1 VRYRVTRLLRSSPVH
16 PRCALEFLLGTVL
29 SLAATASALACAAPG
44 KVNGPTKKPAPQTA
58 PATRLQPS
66 LQSVQEIN
74 LERQC
79 FRCPNRYRLTFR
91 RDGIATRTIF
101 SAPAEQQESRG
112 MVTRKEFDA
121 LVMLLQREGF
131 FDLAEVYRDP
141 QIEDGAWPH
150 QSSAQQQ
157 SGRSANARG
166 GRRRPRR
173 PGQENRLDSSKSVR
187 CKRRS
192 FAWG

>member
-1 VRYRVTRLLRSSPVH
+1 VH

-141 QIEDGAWPH
+141 QIEDGAWATT
-150 QSSAQQQ
+150 SVVT
-157 SGRSANARG
+157 G
-166 GRRRPRR
+166 GLTKAVLNSNQAGP
-173 PGQENRLDSSKSVR
+173 PTLVAVEDALDALGKKIVWTPASP
-187 CKRRS
+187 
-192 FAWG
+192 